1 MQKTSLFVILTIMLT
16 MPMAFGQEETLGAQK
31 ITITS
36 DNTAY
41 QEGDVITI
49 TGQIEKVLPGMPVT
63 LQIFFEKNLI
73 QVSQVKV
80 SQDGKFT
87 DTFTAAGP
95 QWNNE
100 GTVTIN
106 ADYGGESTELNIQFF
121 KNTSGEFTSNY
132 EVKIPEGGTFDVQ
145 YTMKGGIIS
154 SMDLNQKNL
163 SLVINI
169 ATSSD
174 GNLNINL
181 PRDSIDS
188 LNNNGQDVDVIVLM
202 YEGNS
207 ETPVQ
212 TAYRKIEAA
221 DAFRS
226 IDIPVNDGDTKIEI
240 ICERSYEDTDLKYRH
255 IINRISAKI
264 ETHFLIDSD
273 PSLIHY
279 GSCEKASQAF

>member
-1 MQKTSLFVILTIMLT
+1 MQKISLFVILSVILT
-16 MPMAFGQEETLGAQK
+16 MPIAFGQEETLGAQK

-145 YTMKGGIIS
+145 YTMKGGVIS
-154 SMDLNQKNL
+154 SMNVNQKNL
-163 SLVINI
+163 SLVIDI
-169 ATSSD
+169 VTSSD

-181 PRDSIDS
+181 PRNSIDS
-188 LNNNGQDVDVIVLM
+188 TDNNGQDIDFIVLM
-202 YEGNS
+202 YEENS
-207 ETPVQ
+207 GIPIQ
-212 TAYRKIEAA
+212 TDFKNIDTGDE
-221 DAFRS
+221 FRS
-226 IDIPVNDGDTKIEI
+226 IDIPIKDGDTKIEI
-240 ICERSYEDTDLKYRH
+240 VGTHVVPEFGTIAMIVLAVAIVS
-255 IINRISAKI
+255 IIAVSAKSRLSI
-264 ETHFLIDSD
+264 MPRI
-273 PSLIHY
+273 
-279 GSCEKASQAF
+279 

>member
-1 MQKTSLFVILTIMLT
+1 MQKISLFLILSIMLT
-16 MPMAFGQEETLGAQK
+16 MPMAFGQDPESLGAQK
-31 ITITS
+31 ISLTS

-49 TGQIEKVLPGMPVT
+49 TGTIEKVIPGMPVT

-95 QWNNE
+95 QWQNE
-100 GTVTIN
+100 GTVLIN
-106 ADYGGESTELNIQFF
+106 ADYGGSSTELNIEFF
-121 KNTSGEFTSNY
+121 KNTSGEYTSNY
-132 EVKIPEGGTFDVQ
+132 EVKIPAGGTFDVQ

-154 SMDLNQKNL
+154 SMDLNQENL

-188 LNNNGQDVDVIVLM
+188 INENGNDIEFIVLM
-202 YEGNS
+202 YEENS
-207 ETPVQ
+207 EIPVQ
-212 TAYRKIEAA
+212 TDFRKIET
-221 DAFRS
+221 DDSFRS
-226 IDIPVNDGDTKIEI
+226 LDIPVKNGDTKIEI
-240 ICERSYEDTDLKYRH
+240 VGTHVVPEFGTIAMIVLAVAIVS
-255 IINRISAKI
+255 IIAVSAKSRLSI
-264 ETHFLIDSD
+264 MPRI
-273 PSLIHY
+273 
-279 GSCEKASQAF
+279 

>member
-1 MQKTSLFVILTIMLT
+1 MQKISLFVILTVILT

-31 ITITS
+31 ISLTS

-49 TGQIEKVLPGMPVT
+49 TGQIEKVIPGMPVT
-63 LQIFFEKNLI
+63 LQVFFEKNLL

-95 QWNNE
+95 QWQNE

-106 ADYGGESTELNIQFF
+106 AGYGGQDTELNIEFF

-154 SMDLNQKNL
+154 SMNLNQKNL
-163 SLVINI
+163 SLEINI
-169 ATSSD
+169 STSSD

-188 LNNNGQDVDVIVLM
+188 MDNNGQDIDFIVLM

-207 ETPVQ
+207 VIPIQ
-212 TAYRKIEAA
+212 TDFKKIEAGSE
-221 DAFRS
+221 FRS
-226 IDIPVNDGDTKIEI
+226 INIPVKDGDTKVEI
-240 ICERSYEDTDLKYRH
+240 VGTHVVPEFGTIAMIVLAVAIVS
-255 IINRISAKI
+255 IIAVSAKSRLSI
-264 ETHFLIDSD
+264 MPRI
-273 PSLIHY
+273 
-279 GSCEKASQAF
+279 

>member
-1 MQKTSLFVILTIMLT
+1 MQKISLFVILSVLLT
-16 MPMAFGQEETLGAQK
+16 MPMAFGQEELGAQR
-31 ITITS
+31 ITLTA

-49 TGQIEKVLPGMPVT
+49 TGSIEKVIPGMPVT

-95 QWNNE
+95 QWQNE

-106 ADYGGESTELNIQFF
+106 ADYGGESTELNIEFF

-132 EVKIPEGGTFDVQ
+132 EVKIPEGGTFDVP

-154 SMDLNQKNL
+154 SMNLNQKNL

-181 PRDSIDS
+181 PRDGIDS
-188 LNNNGQDVDVIVLM
+188 VNNNGQDIDFIVLM

-207 ETPVQ
+207 VIPIQ
-212 TAYRKIEAA
+212 TDFKKAESG
-221 DAFRS
+221 DEFRS
-226 IDIPVNDGDTKIEI
+226 IDIPVKDGDTKIEI
-240 ICERSYEDTDLKYRH
+240 VGTHVVPEFGTMAMIVLAVAIVS
-255 IINRISAKI
+255 IIAVSAKSRLSI
-264 ETHFLIDSD
+264 M
-273 PSLIHY
+273 P
-279 GSCEKASQAF
+279 KV

>member
-1 MQKTSLFVILTIMLT
+1 MQKISLFVILSIILT
-16 MPMAFGQEETLGAQK
+16 MPIAFGQDPELLGAQK
-31 ITITS
+31 ISLTS

-49 TGQIEKVLPGMPVT
+49 TGTIEKVIPGMPVT

-95 QWNNE
+95 QWQNE
-100 GTVTIN
+100 GTVIIN
-106 ADYGGESTELNIQFF
+106 ADYGGESTELNIEFF

-132 EVKIPEGGTFDVQ
+132 EVKIPAGGTFDVQ

-154 SMDLNQKNL
+154 SMDLNQENL

-174 GNLNINL
+174 GNLNINI
-181 PRDSIDS
+181 PRYGIDSID
-188 LNNNGQDVDVIVLM
+188 NKGQDIDFIVLM

-207 ETPVQ
+207 GIPIQ
-212 TAYRKIEAA
+212 TDFKKVEIGDE
-221 DAFRS
+221 FRS
-226 IDIPVNDGDTKIEI
+226 IDIPVKDGDTKIEI
-240 ICERSYEDTDLKYRH
+240 VGTHVVPEFGTIAMIVLAVALIS
-255 IINRISAKI
+255 IIAVSAKSRLSI
-264 ETHFLIDSD
+264 MPKI
-273 PSLIHY
+273 
-279 GSCEKASQAF
+279 

>member
-1 MQKTSLFVILTIMLT
+1 
-16 MPMAFGQEETLGAQK
+16 MPIAFGQEETLGAQK
-31 ITITS
+31 ITLTA

-49 TGQIEKVLPGMPVT
+49 TGQIEKVIPGMPVT
-63 LQIFFEKNLI
+63 LQVFFEKNLI

-87 DTFTAAGP
+87 DRFTAAGP

-106 ADYGGESTELNIQFF
+106 ADYGGESTELNIEFF

-188 LNNNGQDVDVIVLM
+188 LNNNGQDVDFIVLM

-212 TAYRKIEAA
+212 TDYRKIEAA
-221 DAFRS
+221 DEFRS
-226 IDIPVNDGDTKIEI
+226 INIPVKDGDTKIEI
-240 ICERSYEDTDLKYRH
+240 IGTHVVPEFGTIAMIVLAVAIVS
-255 IINRISAKI
+255 IIAVSAKSRLSI
-264 ETHFLIDSD
+264 MPRI
-273 PSLIHY
+273 
-279 GSCEKASQAF
+279 

>member
-1 MQKTSLFVILTIMLT
+1 MQKISLFVILSVLLT
-16 MPMAFGQEETLGAQK
+16 MPMAFGQEELGAQK
-31 ITITS
+31 IGLTA

-49 TGQIEKVLPGMPVT
+49 TGQIEKVIPGMPVT

-95 QWNNE
+95 QWQNE
-100 GTVTIN
+100 GTVIIK
-106 ADYGGESTELNIQFF
+106 ADYGGASTELNIEFF
-121 KNTSGEFTSNY
+121 KNTSGVFTSNY
-132 EVKIPEGGTFDVQ
+132 EVKIPEGGTFDVP

-154 SMDLNQKNL
+154 SMNLNQKNL
-163 SLVINI
+163 SLIINI

-181 PRDSIDS
+181 PRDGIDS
-188 LNNNGQDVDVIVLM
+188 VNNNDQDIDFIVLM

-207 ETPVQ
+207 EIPIQ
-212 TAYRKIEAA
+212 TDFSKIETGNE
-221 DAFRS
+221 FRS
-226 IDIPVNDGDTKIEI
+226 INIPVKDGDTKIEI
-240 ICERSYEDTDLKYRH
+240 VGTHVVPEFGTIAMIVLAVAIVS
-255 IINRISAKI
+255 IIAVSAKSRLSI
-264 ETHFLIDSD
+264 MPRI
-273 PSLIHY
+273 
-279 GSCEKASQAF
+279 

>member
-1 MQKTSLFVILTIMLT
+1 MQKISLFVILSVILT
-16 MPMAFGQEETLGAQK
+16 MPMAFGQDPESLGAQK
-31 ITITS
+31 ISLTS

-41 QEGDVITI
+41 QEGDVITV
-49 TGQIEKVLPGMPVT
+49 TGKIEKVLPGMPVT

-80 SQDGKFT
+80 SQDGEFT

-95 QWNNE
+95 QWKNE
-100 GTVTIN
+100 GRVIIK
-106 ADYGGESTELNIQFF
+106 ADYGGASTELNIEFF
-121 KNTSGEFTSNY
+121 KNTSGVFTSNY
-132 EVKIPEGGTFDVQ
+132 EVKIPEGGTFDVP

-154 SMDLNQKNL
+154 SMNLNQKNL

-188 LNNNGQDVDVIVLM
+188 VDNNGQDIDFIVLM

-207 ETPVQ
+207 EIPIQ
-212 TAYRKIEAA
+212 TDVKKVETGTE
-221 DAFRS
+221 FRS
-226 IDIPVNDGDTKIEI
+226 IDIPVKDGDTKIEI
-240 ICERSYEDTDLKYRH
+240 VGTHVVPEFGTIAMIVLAVAIVS
-255 IINRISAKI
+255 IIAVSAKSRLSI
-264 ETHFLIDSD
+264 MPRI
-273 PSLIHY
+273 
-279 GSCEKASQAF
+279 

>member
-1 MQKTSLFVILTIMLT
+1 MQKISLFIILSVMLT
-16 MPMAFGQEETLGAQK
+16 MPIAFGQEETLGAQK
-31 ITITS
+31 ITLTA

-49 TGQIEKVLPGMPVT
+49 TGTIEKVIPGMPVT

-95 QWNNE
+95 QWQNE

-132 EVKIPEGGTFDVQ
+132 EVKIPEGGTFDVP
-145 YTMKGGIIS
+145 YTMKGGIITA
-154 SMDLNQKNL
+154 MNLNQENL
-163 SLVINI
+163 SLMINI

-181 PRDSIDS
+181 PRDGIDS
-188 LNNNGQDVDVIVLM
+188 VDNNGKDIDFIVLM

-207 ETPVQ
+207 EIPIQ
-212 TAYRKIEAA
+212 TDFKKGDME
-221 DAFRS
+221 DGFRS
-226 IDIPVNDGDTKIEI
+226 IEIPVKDGDTKIEI
-240 ICERSYEDTDLKYRH
+240 VGTHVVPEFGTIAMIVLAVAIVS
-255 IINRISAKI
+255 IIAVSAKSRLSI
-264 ETHFLIDSD
+264 MPRI
-273 PSLIHY
+273 
-279 GSCEKASQAF
+279 